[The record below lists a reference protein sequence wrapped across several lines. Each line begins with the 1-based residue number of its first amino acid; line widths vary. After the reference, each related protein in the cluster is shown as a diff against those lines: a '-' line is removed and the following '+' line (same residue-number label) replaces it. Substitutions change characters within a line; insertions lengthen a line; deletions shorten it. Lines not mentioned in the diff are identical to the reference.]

1 MPRSSHHTS
10 HQKGVSMRIGLV
22 GVGRIGAFHAETL
35 QGLDVVDDVVVA
47 DLYPEAAREVA
58 DRLGVGFAASPA
70 ELLASDVDGFVI
82 ATATPGHAPAAASRA
97 RGRRPDLLREAGRGD
112 PRRDPRTSRS
122 WSSGSDVPVHVGFQR
137 RFDRGYQRARAG
149 GRATA
154 SSASSTPSGRST
166 HDQAPPHAAYIP
178 TSGGLFRDC
187 SIHDFDI
194 IRFVT
199 GHEVVSVF
207 ATGANK
213 GASFFTE
220 AGDVDTAAAVL
231 TLDDGTL
238 VTLSATRYNGAGHDV
253 RMEVLGSEGTIG
265 VGYDQLAGGHL
276 RRGGRRLPE
285 RPTTLVVHGAV
296 PSRIPCRA
304 DRVRRGRPRRRPS
317 PCTVN
322 DALQAFRVAEA
333 CELSR
338 HEGRVVHLDEI
349 PARERHERREHRRR
363 APRPTTSSPSAAPV
377 STSTRSST
385 ASASRTCGRSRSS
398 SAAARPTWPWRPRAT
413 GTASAHH
420 HPHRAR
426 PVRHATSSG
435 SCGPRRRRRVR
446 RAGRR
451 AADAGDVLRDLPA
464 GQLPALLLPLPDRA
478 RPAHRAGQP
487 SAASDPGRQDLLVH
501 GHRPVPGAQPRRAL
515 RAPGR
520 RAAVARTP
528 SSTSTGG
535 RCSGPTPAEAAR
547 RSRRRSST

>member
-1 MPRSSHHTS
+1 
-10 HQKGVSMRIGLV
+10 MRIGLV

-70 ELLASDVDGFVI
+70 ELLASDIDGFVI
-82 ATATPGHAPAAASRA
+82 ATATPGHAP
-97 RGRRPDLLREAGRGD
+97 LLRLGLEAGIPTFCEKPVAATLD
-112 PRRDPRTSRS
+112 ETLDLAKLA
-122 WSSGSDVPVHVGFQR
+122 SGSDVPVHVGFQR
-137 RFDRGYQRARAG
+137 RFDQGYRRAAQAVRDGELGFVHTVRAN
-149 GRATA
+149 
-154 SSASSTPSGRST
+154 T
-166 HDQAPPHAAYIP
+166 HDQAPPHASYIP

-199 GHEVVSVF
+199 GHEVTSVF

-265 VGYDQLAGGHL
+265 VGYDGSLAVISAEEGVDYPSGPQHWSFME
-276 RRGGRRLPE
+276 RFLP
-285 RPTTLVVHGAV
+285 AY
-296 PSRIPCRA
+296 RA
-304 DRVRRGRPRRRPS
+304 ELTAFAEVANGRRPS

-349 PARERHERREHRRR
+349 PA
-363 APRPTTSSPSAAPV
+363 T
-377 STSTRSST
+377 
-385 ASASRTCGRSRSS
+385 
-398 SAAARPTWPWRPRAT
+398 
-413 GTASAHH
+413 
-420 HPHRAR
+420 
-426 PVRHATSSG
+426 
-435 SCGPRRRRRVR
+435 
-446 RAGRR
+446 
-451 AADAGDVLRDLPA
+451 
-464 GQLPALLLPLPDRA
+464 
-478 RPAHRAGQP
+478 
-487 SAASDPGRQDLLVH
+487 
-501 GHRPVPGAQPRRAL
+501 
-515 RAPGR
+515 
-520 RAAVARTP
+520 
-528 SSTSTGG
+528 
-535 RCSGPTPAEAAR
+535 
-547 RSRRRSST
+547 